1 MTLLFS
7 WTVRDM
13 SWQRFKIRFST
24 TVEREDEETG
34 ELVTDRAHQKLFQL
48 KSPSSK
54 SKIDWKYTQ
63 HNIEATEGTI
73 FRNATIYFMV
83 QRALVQLFY
92 ILSVLMSRNRTN
104 LFVEALINMSL
115 TAIRI
120 FEQMYRLMMFNCD
133 PEGVRFSQHE

>member
-1 MTLLFS
+1 ML
-7 WTVRDM
+7 
-13 SWQRFKIRFST
+13 FST

-92 ILSVLMSRNRTN
+92 ILPVEDYHLSSVVNGRTC
-104 LFVEALINMSL
+104 L
-115 TAIRI
+115 
-120 FEQMYRLMMFNCD
+120 
-133 PEGVRFSQHE
+133 PKP

>member
-1 MTLLFS
+1 M
-7 WTVRDM
+7 
-13 SWQRFKIRFST
+13 QFST

-34 ELVTDRAHQKLFQL
+34 ELVSDRAHQKLFQL

-83 QRALVQLFY
+83 PK
-92 ILSVLMSRNRTN
+92 LSPAIQGITKPNSQKQYRNYESRIPTNSTGITNFGVL
-104 LFVEALINMSL
+104 IG
-115 TAIRI
+115 I
-120 FEQMYRLMMFNCD
+120 
-133 PEGVRFSQHE
+133 

>member
-1 MTLLFS
+1 ML
-7 WTVRDM
+7 
-13 SWQRFKIRFST
+13 FST

-120 FEQMYRLMMFNCD
+120 FEQMYPLMMFNCD